1 VINKNIQI
9 VARIFC
15 LVSAVAFGAVASASA
30 LDNEGAK
37 GISAAAGSSYEPVMV
52 AQNDAGQEGAVKITG
67 VNAVAKGESRSIVSI
82 ESTGPLQYTAFK
94 LLNPLR
100 LILDFP
106 NMDKGDITDQLEINK
121 GVVESIRSLYFH
133 EAEVLRV
140 EIVLS
145 KPSEYDIQK
154 PLNNKLV
161 IYLQESG
168 AMELAKAPQA
178 EPKEAAQ
185 QDMAEEGQD
194 TVRMGEPK
202 VDPCA
207 KMLHGDKERISLDF
221 QGASIRNL
229 LRIISDISGFNLILS
244 NEVSTSSEKVHMRL
258 LDVPWNKAFDVIL
271 KNSGLGVKCSGDNI
285 IRIATKVALAKE
297 EEADVKANERKRKEE
312 ETARLA
318 QPLITEVVQI
328 NYANIEDLAKNLNAL
343 LQSQVIATG
352 GVGGSSSQRRGLITV
367 DKRTNKLILTDI
379 QANID
384 DMLGLIRI
392 LDIQTPQVMIE
403 ARIVEVNKEFTQELG
418 VQWGLTSNGPTST
431 NPRVG
436 GTLGQGDPFIVDL
449 SPGGVP
455 LGAFNSAGIALGFA
469 EFLPGMDLDIQL
481 QALEREG
488 NARILS
494 SPKVTTLDNKEAKIK
509 AGEKI
514 PFETVSEQ
522 GTQIEFVEAE
532 LSLTVTPHIT
542 SDDYIYMIIAATKN
556 NALETTTQTGQIRI
570 QTKEA
575 FTEVLVANGDTTVLG
590 GIYESEVIRNKQSVP
605 FFSKLPL
612 LGPLFR
618 NQDDTDTVDEL
629 LIFITPTIVV
639 KYEQPRS

>member
-1 VINKNIQI
+1 VINQNIKI

-15 LVSAVAFGAVASASA
+15 LVSAIAFGAVASASA
-30 LDNEGAK
+30 LESGGAK
-37 GISAAAGSSYEPVMV
+37 NSAVAGAASEPVMV
-52 AQNDAGQEGAVKITG
+52 AQNNAGQEGAVKITG

-140 EIVLS
+140 EIVLA

-154 PLNNKLV
+154 PLKNKLV

-168 AMELAKAPQA
+168 ATELAQAPKA
-178 EPKEAAQ
+178 EPGEAGPQ
-185 QDMAEEGQD
+185 EMAEAGQD

-207 KMLHGDKERISLDF
+207 KMLDGDKERISLDF

-271 KNSGLGVKCSGDNI
+271 KNSDLGVKCSGDNI
-285 IRIATKVALAKE
+285 IRIASKKALAKE
-297 EEADVKANERKRKEE
+297 EEDDVKANERKRKEE

-328 NYANIEDLAKNLNAL
+328 NYADIEDLAKNLNAL
-343 LQSQVIATG
+343 LQSQYITSGAG
-352 GVGGSSSQRRGLITV
+352 GLGAKRRGLITV

-379 QANID
+379 QSNID

-418 VQWGLTSNGPTST
+418 VQWGLTTNPASNT

-436 GTLGQGDPFIVDL
+436 GVLGQGDPFIVDL

-455 LGAFNSAGIALGFA
+455 LGPFNGAGLALGFT
-469 EFLPGMDLDIQL
+469 EVLPGMNLDIQL
-481 QALEREG
+481 QALEKEG

-556 NALETTTQTGQIRI
+556 NALETTTTSGQIRI

-618 NQDDTDTVDEL
+618 NQDDVDTVDEL

-639 KYEQPRS
+639 KYEQPGS